1 MQVGRSGNMRN
12 WSGQPTKVQ
21 SLIRAVGLKST
32 STRISDLWRIA
43 GGIAAL
49 AILSACDG
57 GFGGQ
62 VQRNVTVADDTVT
75 IAGPRGFCVDP
86 RATKD
91 SDGQAFVLLGNC
103 AVLAAGNHP
112 QPDYQALLTAAVREN
127 PGGPISDQFF
137 AVRAYLN
144 TTDGRALL
152 SRSGDPETVRVLD
165 TVARGDVLYI
175 YARDTSD
182 GYAPNMS
189 SEHWRAVFDL
199 QGRIVSVAV
208 LGFESQPIS
217 KRDGLIA
224 LQDFAGIIL
233 NENSDARLTRT
244 GG

>member
-1 MQVGRSGNMRN
+1 MQS
-12 WSGQPTKVQ
+12 P
-21 SLIRAVGLKST
+21 IRAAVPSAT
-32 STRISDLWRIA
+32 FTRISNLRRVA
-43 GGIAAL
+43 GAIAATAFL
-49 AILSACDG
+49 AACDG

-62 VQRNVTVADDTVT
+62 VQRNVTVADDAVT

-91 SDGQAFVLLGNC
+91 SEGQAFVLLGNC

-112 QPDYQALLTAAVREN
+112 QPDYRALLTAAVREN
-127 PGGPISDQFF
+127 PGGPISEQFT
-137 AVRAYLN
+137 AVREYLSTN
-144 TTDGRALL
+144 EGRALL
-152 SRSGDPETVRVLD
+152 SRSGDSSTVRLLD

-175 YARDTSD
+175 YAQDTSD

-189 SEHWRAVFDL
+189 SKHWRAVFDV

-224 LQDFAGIIL
+224 LQDFTGIII
-233 NENSDARLTRT
+233 NHNSDASVARNDV
-244 GG
+244 